1 MSMII
6 ITTEQRYI
14 HRYDWTIEVVVHIIR
29 TTTTS
34 IRGGEVKL
42 NNSNL
47 EAALSILGERLRLK
61 DAPSSRLVVCG
72 GSALIAMG
80 LASRTTDDVDVVAL
94 VDDHQQLISPAPFP
108 EYLEESIREVA
119 ILMNLSEDW
128 MNYGPS
134 RDSGGLF
141 QNGLPEGLLARA
153 HRKDYDSHLII
164 YFIDRIDQIHFKVFA
179 SADRLGIHVDDL
191 VSLNPSYQEMES
203 AARWCMTH
211 DPSKGFRM
219 ILISMY
225 EQLGY
230 GDVAERL

>member
-1 MSMII
+1 M
-6 ITTEQRYI
+6 
-14 HRYDWTIEVVVHIIR
+14 
-29 TTTTS
+29 
-34 IRGGEVKL
+34 
-42 NNSNL
+42 
-47 EAALSILGERLRLK
+47 LGERLRLK
-61 DAPSSRLVVCG
+61 DIPSVRLVACG

-80 LASRTTDDVDVVAL
+80 LVSRTTDDVDVVAL
-94 VDDHQQLISPAPFP
+94 VDAHQQLISPAPFP
-108 EYLEESIREVA
+108 EYLEESIKEVA

-128 MNYGPS
+128 MNYDPS

-153 HRKDYDSHLII
+153 HRKDYGSHLIT

-179 SADRLGIHVDDL
+179 SADRLGVHVDDL
-191 VSLNPSYQEMES
+191 VALNPSNQEMEN

-211 DPSKGFRM
+211 DPSEGFRM

-230 GDVAERL
+230 SDVAERL

>member
-1 MSMII
+1 M
-6 ITTEQRYI
+6 E
-14 HRYDWTIEVVVHIIR
+14 
-29 TTTTS
+29 
-34 IRGGEVKL
+34 L

-47 EAALSILGERLRLK
+47 EAVLSMLGERLRLK
-61 DAPSSRLVVCG
+61 DAPSVRLVVCG
-72 GSALIAMG
+72 GSALITMG
-80 LASRTTDDVDVVAL
+80 FVSRITDDVDVVAL
-94 VDDHQQLISPAPFP
+94 VDAHQQLISPAPFP

-119 ILMNLSEDW
+119 ILMNLPEHW
-128 MNYGPS
+128 LNYDPS
-134 RDSGGLF
+134 SDSGGLF
-141 QNGLPEGLLARA
+141 QTGLPEGLLARA
-153 HRKDYDSHLII
+153 HRKDYGSHLIA

-179 SADRLGIHVDDL
+179 AADSLGVHVDDL
-191 VSLNPSYQEMES
+191 VSLDPSHQEMEN

>member
-1 MSMII
+1 M
-6 ITTEQRYI
+6 
-14 HRYDWTIEVVVHIIR
+14 
-29 TTTTS
+29 
-34 IRGGEVKL
+34 
-42 NNSNL
+42 
-47 EAALSILGERLRLK
+47 LGERLRLK
-61 DAPSSRLVVCG
+61 DTPSVRLVACG

-80 LASRTTDDVDVVAL
+80 LVFRTTDDVDVVAL
-94 VDDHQQLISPAPFP
+94 VDAHQQLISPAPFP
-108 EYLEESIREVA
+108 EYLEESIKEVA

-128 MNYGPS
+128 MNYDPS

-153 HRKDYDSHLII
+153 HRKDYGSHLIT

-179 SADRLGIHVDDL
+179 SADRLGVHVDDL
-191 VSLNPSYQEMES
+191 VSLNPSNQEMEN

-211 DPSKGFRM
+211 DPSEGFRM

-230 GDVAERL
+230 SDVAERL

>member
-1 MSMII
+1 M
-6 ITTEQRYI
+6 E
-14 HRYDWTIEVVVHIIR
+14 
-29 TTTTS
+29 
-34 IRGGEVKL
+34 L

-47 EAALSILGERLRLK
+47 EAALNMLGERLRLK
-61 DAPSSRLVVCG
+61 DTPSVRLVACG

-80 LASRTTDDVDVVAL
+80 LVSRTTDDVDVVAL
-94 VDDHQQLISPAPFP
+94 VDAHQQLISPVPFP

-119 ILMNLSEDW
+119 ILMNLSGDW

-153 HRKDYDSHLII
+153 HRKDYGSHLIT

-179 SADRLGIHVDDL
+179 SADRLGVHIDDL
-191 VSLNPSYQEMES
+191 VSLNPSNQEMEN

-211 DPSKGFRM
+211 DPSEGFRM

-230 GDVAERL
+230 SDVAERL

>member
-1 MSMII
+1 V
-6 ITTEQRYI
+6 E
-14 HRYDWTIEVVVHIIR
+14 
-29 TTTTS
+29 
-34 IRGGEVKL
+34 L

-47 EAALSILGERLRLK
+47 EAALNMLGERLRLK
-61 DAPSSRLVVCG
+61 DTPSVRLVACG

-80 LASRTTDDVDVVAL
+80 LVSRTTDDVDVVAL
-94 VDDHQQLISPAPFP
+94 VDAHQQLISPVPFP

-119 ILMNLSEDW
+119 ILMNLSGDW

-153 HRKDYDSHLII
+153 HRKDYGSHLIT

-179 SADRLGIHVDDL
+179 SADRLGVHIDDL
-191 VSLNPSYQEMES
+191 VSLNPSNQEMEN

-211 DPSKGFRM
+211 DPSEGFRM

-230 GDVAERL
+230 SDVAERL